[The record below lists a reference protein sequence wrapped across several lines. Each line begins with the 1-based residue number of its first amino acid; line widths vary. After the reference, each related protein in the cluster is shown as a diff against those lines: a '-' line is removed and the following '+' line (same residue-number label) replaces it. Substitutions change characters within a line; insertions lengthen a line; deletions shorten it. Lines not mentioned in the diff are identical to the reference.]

1 METRTYQLLVLTNG
15 PTRTYLAKIS
25 FEGYQLH
32 PKDKLTRILK
42 AYFLNILKTEY
53 LSKQTHIVHIDNILD
68 ETSISNL
75 IDYSE
80 DSSNGYIIQDIT
92 NPDNPIIYTSYL
104 YQVDEEGD
112 TIQPTDNI

>member
-15 PTRTYLAKIS
+15 PARTYLAKIS
-25 FEGYQLH
+25 C
-32 PKDKLTRILK
+32 KDYKVSKEKLTKILK

-53 LSKQTHIVHIDNILD
+53 LSKQTHIVHIDNMLD

-92 NPDNPIIYTSYL
+92 NPENPIIYASYL

-112 TIQPTDNI
+112 TVQPTDNI

>member
-1 METRTYQLLVLTNG
+1 METRIYQLLVLTNG
-15 PTRTYLAKIS
+15 PARTYLAKIS
-25 FEGYQLH
+25 CKDYKVS
-32 PKDKLTRILK
+32 KDKLTKILK

-53 LSKQTHIVHIDNILD
+53 LSKQTHVVHIDNMLD

-75 IDYSE
+75 IDYSG

-92 NPDNPIIYTSYL
+92 NPENPIIHASYL